1 MTSLYDGIAAALDH
15 LKDGDRDKKVLI
27 LISDGGDNASKHTLA
42 QVIDMAKQST
52 AIIYT
57 IGIFDEQDGD
67 QNPDVLRHFAKET
80 GGEAFF
86 PESPKEIPAI
96 CEGIAR
102 DIRNQYTLTYA
113 PTIPSQDGKYRS
125 IDVKAAAAA
134 TDGCLS
140 APAPATPSRS
150 TRTTMRNRARSHES
164 PDGAAVVSLRGRVF
178 LRWTHWFLFI
188 AGAVT
193 LAWVALS
200 LFQARLYQ
208 QSAGSALDA
217 QVRAAQIQSAQIQ
230 PAQIQ
235 AASQLPA
242 NLPRAIVKEG
252 EVLGRMEISRLG

>member
-1 MTSLYDGIAAALDH
+1 M
-15 LKDGDRDKKVLI
+15 
-27 LISDGGDNASKHTLA
+27 NP
-42 QVIDMAKQST
+42 QMEQQS
-52 AIIYT
+52 
-57 IGIFDEQDGD
+57 F
-67 QNPDVLRHFAKET
+67 
-80 GGEAFF
+80 
-86 PESPKEIPAI
+86 
-96 CEGIAR
+96 
-102 DIRNQYTLTYA
+102 
-113 PTIPSQDGKYRS
+113 
-125 IDVKAAAAA
+125 
-134 TDGCLS
+134 
-140 APAPATPSRS
+140 
-150 TRTTMRNRARSHES
+150 
-164 PDGAAVVSLRGRVF
+164 SLRGRVF

-252 EVLGRMEISRLG
+252 EVLGRMEISRLGMSIVILEGTSSRTLRLGVGHIAGTAFPGEPGNIGIAGHRDSYFRALKDIRSGDEISIQTATGLSRYQVDRVQMLEPSNIAVLAPTAIPGITLVTCYPFYFVGPAPRRFVVHAHHV

>member
-1 MTSLYDGIAAALDH
+1 M
-15 LKDGDRDKKVLI
+15 
-27 LISDGGDNASKHTLA
+27 NP
-42 QVIDMAKQST
+42 QMEQQS
-52 AIIYT
+52 
-57 IGIFDEQDGD
+57 F
-67 QNPDVLRHFAKET
+67 
-80 GGEAFF
+80 
-86 PESPKEIPAI
+86 
-96 CEGIAR
+96 
-102 DIRNQYTLTYA
+102 
-113 PTIPSQDGKYRS
+113 
-125 IDVKAAAAA
+125 
-134 TDGCLS
+134 
-140 APAPATPSRS
+140 
-150 TRTTMRNRARSHES
+150 
-164 PDGAAVVSLRGRVF
+164 SLRGRVF

-252 EVLGRMEISRLG
+252 EVLGRMEISRLGMSIVILEGTSSRTLRLGVGHIAGTAFPGEPGNIGIAGHRDSYFRALKDIRSGDEIGIQTATGLSRYQVDRVQMLEPSDIAVLAPTAIPGITLVTCYPFYFVGPAPQRFVVHAHHV